1 MRLCAAPML
10 PCPRICPMQRGS
22 RPWRMP
28 CRSMGAG
35 SPVLAVNALSTA
47 LDGIT
52 PYLAP
57 VLLES
62 RLRRCCWC
70 LRRHGSLRSP
80 TCEQDLAAAMRLQR
94 LRERF
99 LERVEWV
106 DLLHGGPERSLSDEV
121 AQLLVHLPDLCA
133 RCRAYPIDQPEAVET
148 ETTVDELA
156 RRHGR
161 ELPTA
166 EGVDDN
172 RAARFERLGQLAHGR
187 AAHRIEDE
195 TQLLPVERLCN
206 FLVESVAL
214 EDNAV
219 TSPLPHLVDR
229 VVPADDMQRL
239 DACALRERDELFPPE
254 AAGERLRQQL
264 LGPDP
269 QVVVEDL

>member
-1 MRLCAAPML
+1 MRLFAAPML

-52 PYLAP
+52 PCLAP
-57 VLLES
+57 VLPDS

-80 TCEQDLAAAMRLQR
+80 TCEQDLSAAIRFQR

-106 DLLHGGPERSLSDEV
+106 DLLHGGPERSFSDEV

-133 RCRAYPIDQPEAVET
+133 RRMAYPMDQPESVET
-148 ETTVDELA
+148 ETTGDELA
-156 RRHGR
+156 GRHGW
-161 ELPTA
+161 ELPTE
-166 EGVDDN
+166 EGVDDH
-172 RAARFERLGQLAHGR
+172 RAARFERLGQLAHGSST
-187 AAHRIEDE
+187 HHIEDE
-195 TQLLPVERLCN
+195 TQLLPVKSLFN
-206 FLVESVAL
+206 LLVE
-214 EDNAV
+214 
-219 TSPLPHLVDR
+219 
-229 VVPADDMQRL
+229 VV
-239 DACALRERDELFPPE
+239 
-254 AAGERLRQQL
+254 
-264 LGPDP
+264 
-269 QVVVEDL
+269 